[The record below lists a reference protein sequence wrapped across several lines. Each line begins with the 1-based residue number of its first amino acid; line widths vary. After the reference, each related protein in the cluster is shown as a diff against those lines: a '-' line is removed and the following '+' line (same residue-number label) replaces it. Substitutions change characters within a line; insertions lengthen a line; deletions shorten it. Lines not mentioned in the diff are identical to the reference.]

1 MEYTEIKTQLVFGD
15 VSTIAKECGVSA
27 QTVQCVIR
35 GENRHTIAGQA
46 VMKALEFILSQRA
59 ERQEYLRKF
68 IAELKAKRKAE
79 NEKL

>member
-1 MEYTEIKTQLVFGD
+1 MEYTEIKSQLKFGD

-46 VMKALEFILSQRA
+46 VMKAVEWILIQRA
-59 ERQEYLRKF
+59 ARQEYLKTF
-68 IAELKAKRKAE
+68 IAELKEKRKAE

>member
-1 MEYTEIKTQLVFGD
+1 MDYTEIKSQLQFGD

-46 VMKALEFILSQRA
+46 VMQALEFIFNQRA
-59 ERQEYLRKF
+59 ARQQYLTTF